1 MTNPNNVEP
10 SSRKKSSREYE
21 EMEQPN
27 KSKNGRKNG
36 SSTSSNHERH
46 KSRKKSNV
54 KYKELDLQKQQCQQ
68 SIQNTSPSIQKTL
81 MTTLSVFQILFGLI
95 TSFTQLFLMYSGISL
110 PYTNFN
116 HNNFGMYC
124 LISSFIGLA
133 SVMYGFMN
141 LSVSKKDQLS
151 EKEVKMNVFGGDAMN
166 IFFMTLAVIGIV
178 LMLVFEMES
187 SVYKHGIIVLH
198 LFILQTVLNFV
209 CITCQC
215 IFGCTLPCKIT
226 GSRPGS
232 NSINKHL
239 CKNCHQNC
247 DHIHQH
253 V

>member
-1 MTNPNNVEP
+1 MNLV
-10 SSRKKSSREYE
+10 
-21 EMEQPN
+21 
-27 KSKNGRKNG
+27 
-36 SSTSSNHERH
+36 
-46 KSRKKSNV
+46 
-54 KYKELDLQKQQCQQ
+54 
-68 SIQNTSPSIQKTL
+68 
-81 MTTLSVFQILFGLI
+81 
-95 TSFTQLFLMYSGISL
+95 SGIYIRVPVWFDSIKLGLFPNL
-110 PYTNFN
+110 PGFRFSGTPDFIT
-116 HNNFGMYC
+116 M
-124 LISSFIGLA
+124 IGLA
-133 SVMYGFMN
+133 SVMYGVLN
-141 LSVSKKDQLS
+141 LSVSKRDQLS
-151 EKEVKMNVFGGDAMN
+151 EKEVKMNVFGLNAMN

-232 NSINKHL
+232 NSNHKHL